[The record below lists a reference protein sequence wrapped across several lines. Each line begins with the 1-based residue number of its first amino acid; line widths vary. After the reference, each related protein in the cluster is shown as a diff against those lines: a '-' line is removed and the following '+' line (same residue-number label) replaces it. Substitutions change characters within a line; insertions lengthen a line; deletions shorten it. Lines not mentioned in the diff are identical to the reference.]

1 MQRAA
6 HMQENELGY
15 PISLEEDL
23 PKGLAWDDFR
33 IFLAVVQTGSVNR
46 AASHLGLSQP
56 TASRRLS
63 RLEKRLGVSLFDRD
77 RTGPRLTH
85 HGRRI
90 LNDVSAAG
98 HSLTRASRNA
108 NSQQSKIEGDCR
120 IVMGDGLATYWMP
133 RFLGKFYDLHPNIEL
148 KMFVAQDST
157 AGKNEAFD
165 VQFHYYEP
173 IEVDPVSMRVAS
185 LHFVPFASR
194 AYLERHST
202 PKSVA
207 DLAGHRMLEMTAYRI
222 DKGPWSHWLG
232 GVPLQSAPFLTN
244 QSAPL
249 AEAVRQ
255 GVGIALLPTY
265 VAAIDENFVPLD
277 IGLHLPAPV
286 FMSFQRDVAK
296 KWSVRASINFF
307 RDVVFQRKTMPW
319 FTEEFQFPQP
329 SWHAIRE
336 KLPGG
341 LSEPDVLSAPWEH
354 SALSI

>member
-1 MQRAA
+1 MKGCIMGSAP
-6 HMQENELGY
+6 ELEETELGY
-15 PISLEEDL
+15 TNPLVEDL

-46 AASHLGLSQP
+46 AAMQLGLSQP

-63 RLEKRLGVSLFDRD
+63 RLEERIGARLFDRD

-98 HSLTRASRNA
+98 YSLNRASRTA
-108 NSQQSKIEGDCR
+108 SALQGRIEGDCR
-120 IVMGDGLATYWMP
+120 VVMGDGLATYWMP
-133 RFLGKFYDLHPNIEL
+133 RFLNQFYELHPNIEL

-165 VQFHYYEP
+165 IQLHYYEP
-173 IEVDPVSMRVAS
+173 VEVDPVTMRVAT

-194 AYLERHST
+194 AYLST
-202 PKSVA
+202 HRAPRTIA
-207 DLAGHRMLEMTAYRI
+207 DLADHRMLEMSAYRV
-222 DKGPWSHWLG
+222 DKGPWSDLMKG
-232 GVPLQSAPFLTN
+232 AEMQTPPLLTN

-265 VAAIDENFVPLD
+265 IVATDDRLVPLD

-286 FMSFQRDVAK
+286 YMSFQREVAK
-296 KWSVRASINFF
+296 KWSVRAVIDFL
-307 RDVVFQRKTMPW
+307 RDSVFQRKTMPW
-319 FTEEFQFPQP
+319 FGEEYVFPDDSWKTDLP
-329 SWHAIRE
+329 S
-336 KLPGG
+336 P
-341 LSEPDVLSAPWEH
+341 
-354 SALSI
+354 

>member
-1 MQRAA
+1 MNRTPPIE
-6 HMQENELGY
+6 ENDLRY
-15 PISLEEDL
+15 TNSLDEDL

-46 AASHLGLSQP
+46 AAVRLGLSQP

-63 RLEKRLGVSLFDRD
+63 RLERRLGVRLFDRD

-85 HGRRI
+85 QGRRI

-98 HSLTRASRNA
+98 YSLNRASRNVSA
-108 NSQQSKIEGDCR
+108 LQGRIEGDCR

-133 RFLGKFYDLHPNIEL
+133 RFLGKFYELHPNIEL

-157 AGKNEAFD
+157 AGKNESFD

-173 IEVDPVSMRVAS
+173 VEVDPVSIRVATM
-185 LHFVPFASR
+185 HFLPFASR
-194 AYLERHST
+194 AYLERHDA

-207 DLAGHRMLEMTAYRI
+207 DLADHRMLEMTAYRI
-222 DKGPWSHWLG
+222 DKGPWSHWLKG
-232 GVPLQSAPFLTN
+232 APMQSAPLLTN

-265 VAAIDENFVPLD
+265 IVVTDDEFVPLD

-286 FMSFQRDVAK
+286 YMSFQRDVAK
-296 KWSVRASINFF
+296 KWSVRAVIDFM
-307 RDVVFQRKTMPW
+307 RDVVFQRKSMPW
-319 FTEEFQFPQP
+319 FTEEFNFPTP
-329 SWHAIRE
+329 AW
-336 KLPGG
+336 
-341 LSEPDVLSAPWEH
+341 SATLDDPVSPVPR
-354 SALSI
+354 SALTQWPPSVLPA

>member
-1 MQRAA
+1 MGRSP
-6 HMQENELGY
+6 ELEDIELRY
-15 PISLEEDL
+15 PDSLEEDL
-23 PKGLAWDDFR
+23 AKGLAWDDSR
-33 IFLAVVQTGSVNR
+33 ILRAVVQPGSVNR
-46 AASHLGLSQP
+46 ATTHLGLSQP

-77 RTGPRLTH
+77 RTGARLAHPRQ
-85 HGRRI
+85 RI

-120 IVMGDGLATYWMP
+120 IVMGDGLAAYWMP
-133 RFLGKFYDLHPNIEL
+133 RFLGKFYELHPNIEL
-148 KMFVAQDST
+148 KIFVAQDST

-185 LHFVPFASR
+185 LHFLPFASR
-194 AYLERHST
+194 AYLERSST
-202 PKSVA
+202 PKSVG

-265 VAAIDENFVPLD
+265 VASIDENFVPLD
-277 IGLHLPAPV
+277 I
-286 FMSFQRDVAK
+286 
-296 KWSVRASINFF
+296 
-307 RDVVFQRKTMPW
+307 
-319 FTEEFQFPQP
+319 
-329 SWHAIRE
+329 
-336 KLPGG
+336 
-341 LSEPDVLSAPWEH
+341 
-354 SALSI
+354 